1 MFVFRITYGEA
12 IEVLRKHYDGVV
24 PNVSMQASNTY
35 TWGKGEREKK
45 EKRIDKQKE
54 KKKKREKKKRKKK
67 WVPGSHTRDGVR
79 THVCIRT
86 LELKS
91 NALTTRPPWC
101 NESCCCNIQLYSFS
115 FRVSL
120 VKI

>member
-1 MFVFRITYGEA
+1 MLLRSALILNIKGLLIACVRTCDWVLFVFRITYGEA

-54 KKKKREKKKRKKK
+54 KKKKREKKKEEKKMGTRIPYQG
-67 WVPGSHTRDGVR
+67 WGSNPCVHTHIG
-79 THVCIRT
+79 T
-86 LELKS
+86 
-91 NALTTRPPWC
+91 
-101 NESCCCNIQLYSFS
+101 
-115 FRVSL
+115 
-120 VKI
+120 